1 MRTALLVAA
10 VLAALAAAVVQF
22 AQQASAEDRSPRAS
36 KHHPLRHRVATA
48 KRRLAV
54 RHVVTRIQRLR
65 KATWHW
71 QAVLGDRRTPASQ
84 TRLRRTSPAYR
95 QWVLGLWKHR
105 ATTVWI
111 RARRPPHKRQW
122 LCIHRYEGAWNDPD
136 APYYGGLQMDLGFQ
150 QAYGSYL
157 LRTKGT
163 ADRWS
168 PLEQMWVAERAHAT
182 RGFYPWPNTARMC
195 GLI

>member
-1 MRTALLVAA
+1 
-10 VLAALAAAVVQF
+10 
-22 AQQASAEDRSPRAS
+22 
-36 KHHPLRHRVATA
+36 
-48 KRRLAV
+48 
-54 RHVVTRIQRLR
+54 
-65 KATWHW
+65 
-71 QAVLGDRRTPASQ
+71 
-84 TRLRRTSPAYR
+84 
-95 QWVLGLWKHR
+95 
-105 ATTVWI
+105 
-111 RARRPPHKRQW
+111 
-122 LCIHRYEGAWNDPD
+122 
-136 APYYGGLQMDLGFQ
+136 MDLGFQ